1 MEYVGT
7 GPIILGKGMR
17 TMKRLRLRL
26 WISASIALLMFA
38 GTASAV
44 PVTFSF
50 DSSTTV
56 GGIFPSSTVPIGG
69 YPIVGSGDI
78 DFVAETGTL
87 TLNDYSL
94 IVDIGLNGPDS
105 QLDITGWTQTISTF
119 DDGFGNIA
127 STGGG
132 SIACSVL
139 GGIGATVCGST
150 PTTVAGWPPPFAASS
165 AVIDQLAQTITVIDA
180 SNSQAGTITSIY
192 SYTIVPEPGT
202 ALLLGG
208 GLMGLAMRRKQRL
221 S

>member
-1 MEYVGT
+1 MEYMGT
-7 GPIILGKGMR
+7 GPIILGKGMK
-17 TMKRLRLRL
+17 TMKRLRL
-26 WISASIALLMFA
+26 WIPASIALLMFA
-38 GTASAV
+38 GTASAT
-44 PVTFSF
+44 PVIFQF
-50 DSSTTV
+50 DSSTTA
-56 GGIFPSSTVPIGG
+56 GGAFPSSTTPIGG
-69 YPIVGSGDI
+69 YPIVGSGNI

-87 TLNDYSL
+87 TLPDYSL
-94 IVDIGLNGPDS
+94 VVDIGLNGPDS
-105 QLDITGWTQTISTF
+105 VLDITGWTQTITTF

-132 SIACSVL
+132 AIDCIAV
-139 GGIGATVCGST
+139 GGIGSTVCGST

-180 SNSQAGTITSIY
+180 SNSTAGTITSIY